1 MFDRIFR
8 NIGSSHRGAPISLD
22 LSVICSSS
30 LAVEQFLTHFALL
43 ECLFIPIFYSLCGDY
58 NWLGTRDHLLLLL
71 VECCVVPLSPLEH
84 SLLLWLVGSIFF
96 LKRLFPLGRSLI
108 VVAKQTDKKYLGRYK
123 NGLSPIQEFIIC
135 TLVVTE
141 RTIKLT
147 MYVLQNQVKVSVT
160 ILRFIH
166 GMDRM

>member
-1 MFDRIFR
+1 M
-8 NIGSSHRGAPISLD
+8 
-22 LSVICSSS
+22 
-30 LAVEQFLTHFALL
+30 
-43 ECLFIPIFYSLCGDY
+43 
-58 NWLGTRDHLLLLL
+58 
-71 VECCVVPLSPLEH
+71 ECCVVPLSPLEH

>member
-1 MFDRIFR
+1 MV
-8 NIGSSHRGAPISLD
+8 NLSNLYASHVKLKLFGEAKPCLIVFSGTLEAATEAPQLVSLD

-30 LAVEQFLTHFALL
+30 LAIEQFLTHFALL

-58 NWLGTRDHLLLLL
+58 NWLGTRDHLLFWWSAVLS
-71 VECCVVPLSPLEH
+71 LSPLEH

-141 RTIKLT
+141 R
-147 MYVLQNQVKVSVT
+147 NN
-160 ILRFIH
+160 
-166 GMDRM
+166 